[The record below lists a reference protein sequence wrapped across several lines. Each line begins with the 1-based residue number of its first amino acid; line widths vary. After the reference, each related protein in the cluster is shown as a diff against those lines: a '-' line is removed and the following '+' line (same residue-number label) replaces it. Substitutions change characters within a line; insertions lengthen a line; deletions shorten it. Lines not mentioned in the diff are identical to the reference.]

1 MYGFKPQATG
11 LRVMSDDGRG
21 SLVLRG
27 KTFAEVRMRG
37 LTNKPS
43 VSGPNLID
51 SARNYVSQLVTV
63 YARIMCDAL
72 TPAYFGWLPQ
82 RS

>member
-1 MYGFKPQATG
+1 
-11 LRVMSDDGRG
+11 
-21 SLVLRG
+21 
-27 KTFAEVRMRG
+27 MRG

-51 SARNYVSQLVTV
+51 STRNYVSQPVTV
-63 YARIMCDAL
+63 YARIMGDVL

-82 RS
+82 RRSQGSRTEPLPVFRSG